1 MAPFSAAIGAQDS
14 AEVNGNAD
22 ASLIREAM
30 PEISRFFGIVI
41 SMYYSEHAPPHFHA
55 RYGDERAS
63 IRIDDGEILEGSLG
77 RRALRL
83 VEEWRALHV
92 AELQNDWQHAQVRA
106 PLSKI
111 EPLG

>member
-1 MAPFSAAIGAQDS
+1 
-14 AEVNGNAD
+14 
-22 ASLIREAM
+22 M
-30 PEISRFFGIVI
+30 PELSRFFGIVI
-41 SMYYSEHAPPHFHA
+41 YMYYADHAPPHFHA

-77 RRALRL
+77 RRPFRL
-83 VEEWRALHV
+83 VEEWRVLHV
-92 AELQNDWQHAQVRA
+92 AELRNDWKCAQLRA